1 MKGILAK
8 KRSGFYVSMVLA
20 ILSVVTAAFYAMSYG
35 KYVSM
40 SWPAFANL
48 IVGAAAAAALAF
60 TGHGK
65 WAPWV
70 QFATIFN
77 AILLFITT
85 QYTYVAVV
93 LVGIDLNEFSP
104 QFVTSVVLLV
114 ANLVIAIANIYLKQE
129 VE

>member
-8 KRSGFYVSMVLA
+8 KRSGFYVTVALA
-20 ILSVVTAAFYAMSYG
+20 ILSIATAAFYATSFG
-35 KYVSM
+35 KYVAM

-48 IVGAAAAAALAF
+48 VVGAIAAAALAF
-60 TGHGK
+60 AGKGK

-77 AILLFITT
+77 AILLFVTT

-93 LVGIDLNEFSP
+93 LVGIDLTEFSP
-104 QFVTSVVLLV
+104 QFVTSAGLLI
-114 ANLVIAIANIYLKQE
+114 ANLLIAIVNIYLKQE

>member
-1 MKGILAK
+1 MKEILAN
-8 KRSGFYVSMVLA
+8 KRCGFYVTIALA
-20 ILSVVTAAFYAMSYG
+20 LLSIGTAAFYALRFG
-35 KYVSM
+35 KYVAM

-48 IVGAAAAAALAF
+48 IGGAVVAVALAF
-60 TGHGK
+60 MGKGK
-65 WAPWV
+65 WGPWV

-77 AILLFITT
+77 AVLLFITT

-104 QFVTSVVLLV
+104 QFIISSVLLV
-114 ANLVIAIANIYLKQE
+114 VSLLVSIVNIYLKQE